1 MDNSFSSDFEKFSLE
16 LKKPQALAN
25 QNLKYSFE
33 KPFSDYIRTSFFF
46 FHNKL
51 SLYIYVFIDSHRYY
65 SGCD

>member
-46 FHNKL
+46 FSITSFL
-51 SLYIYVFIDSHRYY
+51 CIYMYL
-65 SGCD
+65 